1 MAEKNVLPV
10 NLKAVQ
16 RDEKGLDYDIVA
28 QVKTANGSVLQEE
41 ILNPKK
47 RKAPKKGGAK
57 KKSK

>member
-47 RKAPKKGGAK
+47 
-57 KKSK
+57 S